1 MPEEVN
7 YTPRQ
12 LQTMQQ
18 EAIRRVQE
26 MQRRSRR
33 SIGQGQGSPS
43 HSAPAQQPAP
53 QPPPAQQ
60 NAPPPQPAPQQASPP
75 PPSFQSQQ
83 PFFPNSSHP
92 FSLDQVIQ
100 MKNPLTTLMEA
111 FHIDHDRLMILFVMM
126 MVLGDGADLTLLLA
140 LVYLLL

>member
-33 SIGQGQGSPS
+33 SVGQGQGSPS

-53 QPPPAQQ
+53 QPSPA
-60 NAPPPQPAPQQASPP
+60 PQPATQQASPP

-83 PFFPNSSHP
+83 PYFPNPSHP

-140 LVYLLL
+140 LVYLLI

>member
-33 SIGQGQGSPS
+33 SVGQNQGAPA
-43 HSAPAQQPAP
+43 HSAPLRQAPPQP
-53 QPPPAQQ
+53 PPPAQQ
-60 NAPPPQPAPQQASPP
+60 SAPPPQAAPQPG
-75 PPSFQSQQ
+75 PSFPPQQSFHS
-83 PFFPNSSHP
+83 PHP

-100 MKNPLTTLMEA
+100 MKNPIATLMEA

-140 LVYLLL
+140 LVYLLI

>member
-33 SIGQGQGSPS
+33 SVGQGQGSPS

-53 QPPPAQQ
+53 QPSPAQQ
-60 NAPPPQPAPQQASPP
+60 NAPPPQPATQQASPL

-83 PFFPNSSHP
+83 PFFPNPSHP

-100 MKNPLTTLMEA
+100 MKNPLLMEA

-140 LVYLLL
+140 LVYLLI